1 VALVDRPPDP
11 PPALKPG
18 GWKFVE
24 PVAKPPDPPAELPP
38 KTPVKPVGPVAMPPE
53 PPEVLVPKPPLWAL
67 AGTGPASI
75 VAARQTD
82 DRIVRKT
89 RLRFMAF
96 SIQVSFSRRAGF
108 DCFRLA
114 AHGGVLPQSPGQA
127 HGHHRWALLQLNFIS
142 RKLRYDRNFTPAT
155 WCAGRHEDDVCATNV
170 GARVV
175 HATRVCLT
183 CNNLRTESKTS
194 H

>member
-1 VALVDRPPDP
+1 LEVRRTRRQAARSPR
-11 PPALKPG
+11 G
-18 GWKFVE
+18 T
-24 PVAKPPDPPAELPP
+24 PP

-53 PPEVLVPKPPLWAL
+53 PLEVLVPKPPFWAL

-89 RLRFMAF
+89 RLRFMAL
-96 SIQVSFSRRAGF
+96 SIQVSFSRGAGF
-108 DCFRLA
+108 DCSRIA

-127 HGHHRWALLQLNFIS
+127 HDHHQWALLQSNFIS

-155 WCAGRHEDDVCATNV
+155 WCAGRHDDDVGAANV

-175 HATRVCLT
+175 HATCVCLT
-183 CNNLRTESKTS
+183 CNNLRTDLKTS